1 VPQFVLSSS
10 KIRIFC
16 HTGRGEEGPVSGDT
30 VSITETLCIMDNS
43 PGRIRIN
50 LNQRKTEKTFLGP
63 HGSVEEGLDKMSPK
77 GTLYSFDR
85 NLQLKSHVDKIPLS
99 NGLVFNNQAKK
110 MYYADTLTG
119 IIDQFDF
126 DVTNGA
132 ICKLIAVKRCEG
144 N

>member
-1 VPQFVLSSS
+1 VIQLD
-10 KIRIFC
+10 
-16 HTGRGEEGPVSGDT
+16 VSGL
-30 VSITETLCIMDNS
+30 V
-43 PGRIRIN
+43 RIN
-50 LNQRKTEKTFLGP
+50 LNQRKTEKTFLGT

-77 GTLYSFDR
+77 GTFYSFDR

-132 ICKLIAVKRCEG
+132 IFNRRV
-144 N
+144 